1 MLPWRWLGQ
10 QMHFDYLKRRKFITL
25 LGGAAAWPLA
35 ARAQQNAAIIGFLV
49 SGAPETS
56 TPLVEAFKQG
66 LRENRLVEGKD
77 YVLELR
83 WAEGHYDRF
92 PAFARELLEHG
103 ARVLI
108 VSTIAAARAAQQAT
122 SAIPIV
128 MTSINDPVGYGLVVS
143 LARPGGNTTGLATL
157 SQDVTPKLVEFL
169 QAVLPKATRVAVL
182 FNPSNPSNPVFLDN
196 VRAQTK
202 PLGIAV
208 KDFALSGPDEL
219 NSIFVAI
226 GAQGPDALLIMPDAG
241 TLDLGARI
249 AALALQHRI
258 PVLSIDADLTRSG
271 GLISYGLSRRNNYR
285 RSAYFVKR
293 ILDGVKPADLPVEQ
307 PTRILLSVNLK
318 TAQALGLAVPPSL
331 LAIADEV
338 IE

>member
-1 MLPWRWLGQ
+1 
-10 QMHFDYLKRRKFITL
+10 
-25 LGGAAAWPLA
+25 
-35 ARAQQNAAIIGFLV
+35 
-49 SGAPETS
+49 
-56 TPLVEAFKQG
+56 
-66 LRENRLVEGKD
+66 
-77 YVLELR
+77 
-83 WAEGHYDRF
+83 
-92 PAFARELLEHG
+92 
-103 ARVLI
+103 
-108 VSTIAAARAAQQAT
+108 
-122 SAIPIV
+122 
-128 MTSINDPVGYGLVVS
+128 
-143 LARPGGNTTGLATL
+143 
-157 SQDVTPKLVEFL
+157 VTPKLVEFL

>member
-1 MLPWRWLGQ
+1 V
-10 QMHFDYLKRRKFITL
+10 KRRDFITL

-128 MTSINDPVGYGLVVS
+128 MTSINDPVGTVSWRALLALV
-143 LARPGGNTTGLATL
+143 
-157 SQDVTPKLVEFL
+157 
-169 QAVLPKATRVAVL
+169 ATR
-182 FNPSNPSNPVFLDN
+182 LDW
-196 VRAQTK
+196 R
-202 PLGIAV
+202 
-208 KDFALSGPDEL
+208 
-219 NSIFVAI
+219 
-226 GAQGPDALLIMPDAG
+226 
-241 TLDLGARI
+241 
-249 AALALQHRI
+249 H
-258 PVLSIDADLTRSG
+258 
-271 GLISYGLSRRNNYR
+271 
-285 RSAYFVKR
+285 
-293 ILDGVKPADLPVEQ
+293 
-307 PTRILLSVNLK
+307 
-318 TAQALGLAVPPSL
+318 
-331 LAIADEV
+331 
-338 IE
+338 

>member
-128 MTSINDPVGYGLVVS
+128 MTSINDPVGYGLVAS